1 MIAMVDFWRLNHIK
15 NVMRVDYDTYHGREV
30 EGKADASM
38 FLGAMKTIL
47 DLPVP
52 KRDEPVAVSGEIDTE
67 RKTKMSYGNEYGNY
81 GQDHYD
87 RLNRT
92 KEIGERD
99 PFIGEGP
106 HRLCVLS
113 IIEYPHKEKGPT
125 VRITFEVL
133 QSKVHATGSRVTKL
147 YFITKPAKWESQT
160 NDGDRFADF
169 VKKLKGVTDPNY
181 PVGQD
186 CRKLLKERV
195 LEQLARGMIID
206 AMGVNT
212 SKKQDKP
219 FVEVYWTSVAQTQ
232 EQIGEQR
239 RRVESIPGLIPQP
252 GQPGPQ
258 QGPQQQQYAP
268 PQGQQQYPQQQQ
280 YAPQNYAAAPQQP
293 PQQNYAPPAQPG
305 VVPQTQTAPQGGFL
319 SQVPGFGGN
328 PQGNGGQGGG
338 W

>member
-1 MIAMVDFWRLNHIK
+1 MVDFWRLNHIK
-15 NVMRVDYDTYHGREV
+15 NVMRVDYDSRHDREV
-30 EGKADASM
+30 EGQTDATM

-52 KRDEPVAVSGEIDTE
+52 RRDEPVAVSGEIDTE
-67 RKTKMSYGNEYGNY
+67 RKSKMSYGNGY
-81 GQDHYD
+81 GQGGGYGEDHYD

-113 IIEYPHKEKGPT
+113 ISEYPHKEKGPT

-133 QSKVHATGSRVTKL
+133 QSKVHAQGSRVTKL

-195 LEQLARGMIID
+195 LDQLARGMIID

-212 SKKQDKP
+212 SKKLDKP
-219 FVEVYWTSVAQTQ
+219 FVEVYWTSVAQTN
-232 EQIGEQR
+232 EQIAEQR
-239 RRVESIPGLIPQP
+239 RRVESVPGLIPQA
-252 GQPGPQ
+252 GQQQGPASQQGYGQTQPQ
-258 QGPQQQQYAP
+258 QQYAQPPMPPQQQQWQQPPAAP
-268 PQGQQQYPQQQQ
+268 PQQQ
-280 YAPQNYAAAPQQP
+280 YAQPPQMPAAAP
-293 PQQNYAPPAQPG
+293 A
-305 VVPQTQTAPQGGFL
+305 APQGGFL

-328 PQGNGGQGGG
+328 PQGGGNGGQGG

>member
-1 MIAMVDFWRLNHIK
+1 MVDFWRLNHIK
-15 NVMRVDYDTYHGREV
+15 NVMRVDYDSRRDREV
-30 EGKADASM
+30 EGQTDATM

-52 KRDEPVAVSGEIDTE
+52 RRDEPVAVSGEIDTE
-67 RKTKMSYGNEYGNY
+67 RKSKMSYGNGY
-81 GQDHYD
+81 GQGGGYGEDHYD

-113 IIEYPHKEKGPT
+113 ITEYMSKDKGPA

-147 YFITKPAKWESQT
+147 YFITKPSKFESQT
-160 NDGDRFADF
+160 NDGDRCADF
-169 VKKLKGVTDPNY
+169 VKKLKGVTDPNH
-181 PVGQD
+181 PVGAD
-186 CRKLLKERV
+186 MRKLLKERV
-195 LEQLARGMIID
+195 LDQLARGMIID

-212 SKKQDKP
+212 SKKLDKP
-219 FVEVYWTSVAQTQ
+219 FVEVYWTSVAQTN
-232 EQIGEQR
+232 EQIAEQR
-239 RRVESIPGLIPQP
+239 RRVESVPGLIPQVGAP
-252 GQPGPQ
+252 SQ
-258 QGPQQQQYAP
+258 QGYGQQQYAGPPPAP
-268 PQGQQQYPQQQQ
+268 PQQPQQWQQPPAAPPQQQW
-280 YAPQNYAAAPQQP
+280 QQP
-293 PQQNYAPPAQPG
+293 PQMPAAAPA
-305 VVPQTQTAPQGGFL
+305 APQGGFL

-328 PQGNGGQGGG
+328 PQGGGNGGQGG

>member
-1 MIAMVDFWRLNHIK
+1 M
-15 NVMRVDYDTYHGREV
+15 
-30 EGKADASM
+30 
-38 FLGAMKTIL
+38 
-47 DLPVP
+47 
-52 KRDEPVAVSGEIDTE
+52 
-67 RKTKMSYGNEYGNY
+67 
-81 GQDHYD
+81 
-87 RLNRT
+87 
-92 KEIGERD
+92 
-99 PFIGEGP
+99 
-106 HRLCVLS
+106 
-113 IIEYPHKEKGPT
+113 
-125 VRITFEVL
+125 L

-258 QGPQQQQYAP
+258 QG
-268 PQGQQQYPQQQQ
+268 QQQ
-280 YAPQNYAAAPQQP
+280 YAPQQPQMGYGNNGQGQTMPASGYGPPPMP
-293 PQQNYAPPAQPG
+293 PQQNYAAPPQMPPAAPPQQP
-305 VVPQTQTAPQGGFL
+305 APQGGFL